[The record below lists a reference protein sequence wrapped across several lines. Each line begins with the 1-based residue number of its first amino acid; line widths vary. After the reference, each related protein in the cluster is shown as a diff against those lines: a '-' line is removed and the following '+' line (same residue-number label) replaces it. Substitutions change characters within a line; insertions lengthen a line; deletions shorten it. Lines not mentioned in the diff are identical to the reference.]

1 MKTFQD
7 YIDQYGMGGWKT
19 SLGGQNAPLVMM
31 LRDEIASAGSTQL
44 SVLDRSG
51 LQQAFSFLKGD
62 WLDEQRLS
70 SANLPFSSLRFD
82 TTKVPSISAT
92 NPTQILQLQDS
103 NYKAYSGLTF
113 VRGETNNPFTQHT
126 DSISNNGAVT
136 KDVLI
141 STDLTALKN
150 YYDGA
155 VNATITGLDIT
166 KSSQVITSAAIL
178 TKLLGLVIEYNVD
191 TAANVQKN
199 FGSYIYA
206 PNAATDAVNAEKVL
220 PAIPA
225 LSSALADPLTKG
237 YIAYF
242 GRPADPA
249 GLQFWAD
256 KITQSGSTITD
267 MVQNFG
273 SSIEYHNL
281 YQQSSNEIVINSL
294 YQHLFNR
301 DAEPAAIPFWSNFL
315 KNGTFT
321 LSNIAYTI
329 ANSAQNSDATIM
341 NEKVAAAKSFTAALD
356 TQREIDLYSNDTS
369 ALNAR
374 KWLSTITA
382 DHTSNVKIIGIAQDV
397 INGLQSGVDGIL
409 AANGLHAG
417 FY

>member
-7 YIDQYGMGGWKT
+7 YIDTYGVGGWKT
-19 SLGGQNAPLVMM
+19 TLGGQDAPLVMM
-31 LRDEIASAGSTQL
+31 LRDEIATPGSTQL
-44 SVLDRSG
+44 SALDRTA
-51 LQQAFSFLKGD
+51 LQQAFSVLKGSA
-62 WLDEQRLS
+62 LDEQILS
-70 SANLPFSSLRFD
+70 SVNLPFVSLRFD
-82 TTKVPSISAT
+82 GSKLPTLSGTDPATLLPQMDAAYKSYGSI
-92 NPTQILQLQDS
+92 I
-103 NYKAYSGLTF
+103 F
-113 VRGETNNPFTQHT
+113 VHGEVGNPFTQHT
-126 DSISNNGAVT
+126 DTISNNGTIV
-136 KDVLI
+136 KDV
-141 STDLTALKN
+141 SVTTDTTALTN
-150 YYDGA
+150 YYNGA
-155 VNATITGLDIT
+155 VNATILGFDIT
-166 KSSQVITSAAIL
+166 ATSSVITSPAIL
-178 TKLLGLVIEYNVD
+178 TKLLQLAIEYHID
-191 TAANVQKN
+191 TADNIQKN

-206 PNAATDAVNAEKVL
+206 PNAATDAINAEKVL

-249 GLQFWAD
+249 GMQFWAD

-281 YQQSSNEIVINSL
+281 YQQSSNETVINSL

-301 DAEPAAIPFWSNFL
+301 DAEPEAIPFWSNFL

-341 NEKVAAAKSFTAALD
+341 NEKVAAAKIFTAALD

-382 DHTSNVKIIGIAQDV
+382 DHTANVKIIGIAQDV
-397 INGLQSGVDGIL
+397 INGLQTGVDGVL